1 MVLYCI
7 VLIYI
12 YLMTNGV
19 FHVLLNICIFPRYVH
34 ILMMSIVNVRER
46 EEEEEEKRKEGIIFS
61 LVHL

>member
-1 MVLYCI
+1 
-7 VLIYI
+7 
-12 YLMTNGV
+12 MTNGV